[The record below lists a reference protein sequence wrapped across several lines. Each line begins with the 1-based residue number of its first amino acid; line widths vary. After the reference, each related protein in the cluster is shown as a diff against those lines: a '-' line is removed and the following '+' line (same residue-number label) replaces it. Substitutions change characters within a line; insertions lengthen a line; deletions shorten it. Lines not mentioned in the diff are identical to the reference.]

1 MAWISFDVF
10 RTLGFND
17 TLQLKPEQIFKHKD
31 DITSADW
38 VLYPEYWQLNAL
50 IYGLKAKV
58 FPSQASY
65 LLGHN
70 KIEMTRA
77 FEVVAPANIPQTEIR
92 ANTPGN
98 ADELWE
104 LMLLPFV
111 AKLPKASQGSGV
123 WLIQTRA
130 DWKAYL
136 ERTDIL
142 YVQEYLPINR
152 DIRVV
157 IIGDQVVC
165 AYWRLQSDQGF
176 YNNVAKGGVID
187 QSPVPAQAVNLAL
200 HLATSLSIDHGGFD
214 IAMVSDHPYVFEF
227 NRLFGNQGI
236 EGGDQKIREAII
248 DYLHRKREPTQPN
261 FPKAPANGRKRL
273 HRVA

>member
-1 MAWISFDVF
+1 MAWISFDIF

-17 TLQLKPEQIFKHKD
+17 TKQLKPEQIFKHRD
-31 DITSADW
+31 EISSANW

-50 IYGLKAKV
+50 IYGLKARV

-77 FEVVAPANIPQTEIR
+77 FEMVAPANTPHTEIR
-92 ANTPGN
+92 ANTPSN
-98 ADELWE
+98 AEALWE

-123 WLIQTRA
+123 WLIKDRA
-130 DWKAYL
+130 EWRAYL
-136 ERTDIL
+136 EKTDVL

-157 IIGDQVVC
+157 IIGDTVVS

-176 YNNVAKGGVID
+176 YNNVAKGGVIE
-187 QSPVPAQAVNLAL
+187 QSAVPAQAVNLAL
-200 HLATSLSIDHGGFD
+200 HLAQTLDIDHAGFD
-214 IAMVSDHPYVFEF
+214 IAMVGDHPYVFEF

-236 EGGDQKIREAII
+236 EGGEQKIREAII
-248 DYLHRKREPTQPN
+248 DYLLRKQEPTAPN
-261 FPKAPANGRKRL
+261 FPKAPATGRKRL
-273 HRVA
+273 RRVA

>member
-1 MAWISFDVF
+1 MAWISFDIF

-17 TLQLKPEQIFKHKD
+17 TKQLKPEQIFKHREE
-31 DITSADW
+31 ISAADW

-50 IYGLKAKV
+50 IYGLKARV

-77 FEVVAPANIPQTEIR
+77 FEMVAPANTPHTEIR
-92 ANTPGN
+92 ANTPSN
-98 ADELWE
+98 AEELWE
-104 LMLLPFV
+104 LMLHPFV

-123 WLIQTRA
+123 WLIKNPAEWR
-130 DWKAYL
+130 AYL
-136 ERTDIL
+136 EKTDVL

-157 IIGDQVVC
+157 IIGDQVVS

-176 YNNVAKGGVID
+176 YNNVAKGGVIE
-187 QSPVPAQAVNLAL
+187 QSAVPAQAVNLAR
-200 HLATSLSIDHGGFD
+200 HLAHTLDIDHAGFD
-214 IAMVSDHPYVFEF
+214 IAMVGDHPYVFEF

-236 EGGDQKIREAII
+236 EGGEQKIREAII
-248 DYLHRKREPTQPN
+248 DYLLRKQEPTGPN
-261 FPKAPANGRKRL
+261 FPKAPANGRMRL
-273 HRVA
+273 RRAV

>member
-1 MAWISFDVF
+1 MAWISFDIF
-10 RTLGFND
+10 RTLGFDN
-17 TLQLKPEQIFKHKD
+17 TKQLKPEQIFKHRD
-31 DITSADW
+31 EIGSADW

-50 IYGLKAKV
+50 IYGLKARV

-70 KIEMTRA
+70 KVEMSRA
-77 FEVVAPANIPQTEIR
+77 FEMVAPANTPHTEIR
-92 ANTPGN
+92 ANTPSN
-98 ADELWE
+98 ADELWD

-123 WLIQTRA
+123 WLIQDRA
-130 DWKAYL
+130 DWRAYV
-136 ERTDIL
+136 EKTDVL

-152 DIRVV
+152 DIRVI
-157 IIGDQVVC
+157 IIGDTVVS

-200 HLATSLSIDHGGFD
+200 HLAQSLNIDHAGFD
-214 IAMVSDHPYVFEF
+214 IAMVGDHPYVFEF

-236 EGGDQKIREAII
+236 EGGEQKLREAII
-248 DYLHRKREPTQPN
+248 DYLHRKQEPTGPN
-261 FPKAPANGRKRL
+261 YPKAPATGRRRL
-273 HRVA
+273 RRVA

>member
-17 TLQLKPEQIFKHKD
+17 TLQLKPEQIFKHKE

-77 FEVVAPANIPQTEIR
+77 FEMVAPANIPQTEIR

-104 LMLLPFV
+104 LMLHPFV

-187 QSPVPAQAVNLAL
+187 QSPVPAQAINLAL

-214 IAMVSDHPYVFEF
+214 IAMVGDHPYVFEF

-248 DYLHRKREPTQPN
+248 SYLHRKQEPTQPN

-273 HRVA
+273 RRVA

>member
-1 MAWISFDVF
+1 MAWISFDIF

-17 TLQLKPEQIFKHKD
+17 TKQLKPEQIFKHREE
-31 DITSADW
+31 ISAADW

-50 IYGLKAKV
+50 IYGLKARV

-77 FEVVAPANIPQTEIR
+77 FEMVAPANTPHTEIR

-98 ADELWE
+98 AEALWE

-123 WLIQTRA
+123 WLIKDRA
-130 DWKAYL
+130 EWRAYL
-136 ERTDIL
+136 DKTDVL

-157 IIGDQVVC
+157 IIGDTVVS

-176 YNNVAKGGVID
+176 YNNVAKGGVIE
-187 QSPVPAQAVNLAL
+187 QSAVPAQAVNLAL
-200 HLATSLSIDHGGFD
+200 HLAQTLDIDHAGFD
-214 IAMVSDHPYVFEF
+214 IAMVGDHPYVFEF

-236 EGGDQKIREAII
+236 EGGEQKIREAII
-248 DYLHRKREPTQPN
+248 DYLMRKQEPTGPN
-261 FPKAPANGRKRL
+261 FPKAPASGRKRL
-273 HRVA
+273 RRVA

>member
-1 MAWISFDVF
+1 MAWISFDIF
-10 RTLGFND
+10 RTLGFDD
-17 TLQLKPEQIFKHKD
+17 TKQLKPEQIFKHKD
-31 DITSADW
+31 EISAADW

-50 IYGLKAKV
+50 IYGLKARV

-77 FEVVAPANIPQTEIR
+77 FEMVAPGNTPHTEIR
-92 ANTPGN
+92 ANTPSN
-98 ADELWE
+98 AEALWE

-123 WLIQTRA
+123 WLIKDRA
-130 DWKAYL
+130 EWRAYL
-136 ERTDIL
+136 DKTDVL

-157 IIGDQVVC
+157 IIGDTVVS

-176 YNNVAKGGVID
+176 YNNVAKGGVIE
-187 QSPVPAQAVNLAL
+187 QSAVPAQAVNLAL
-200 HLATSLSIDHGGFD
+200 HLAQTLDIDHAGFD
-214 IAMVSDHPYVFEF
+214 IAMVGDHPYVFEF

-236 EGGDQKIREAII
+236 EGGEQKIREAII
-248 DYLHRKREPTQPN
+248 DYLLRKQGPTGPN
-261 FPKAPANGRKRL
+261 FPKAPATGRKRL
-273 HRVA
+273 RRVA

>member
-1 MAWISFDVF
+1 MAWISFDIF

-17 TLQLKPEQIFKHKD
+17 TKQLKPEQIFKHRD
-31 DITSADW
+31 EISNADW

-50 IYGLKAKV
+50 IYGLKARV

-77 FEVVAPANIPQTEIR
+77 FEMVAPGNTPHTEIR
-92 ANTPGN
+92 ANTPSN
-98 ADELWE
+98 AEALWD

-123 WLIQTRA
+123 WLIKDRA
-130 DWKAYL
+130 EWRAYL
-136 ERTDIL
+136 DKTDVL

-157 IIGDQVVC
+157 IIGDTVVS

-176 YNNVAKGGVID
+176 YNNVAKGGVIE
-187 QSPVPAQAVNLAL
+187 QSAVPAQAVNLAL
-200 HLATSLSIDHGGFD
+200 HLAQTLDIDHAGFD
-214 IAMVSDHPYVFEF
+214 IAMVGDHPYVFEF

-236 EGGDQKIREAII
+236 EGGEQKIREAII
-248 DYLHRKREPTQPN
+248 DYLLRKQEPTAPN
-261 FPKAPANGRKRL
+261 FPKAPATGRKRL
-273 HRVA
+273 RRVA

>member
-1 MAWISFDVF
+1 MAWISFDIF

-17 TLQLKPEQIFKHKD
+17 TKQLKPEQIFKHRD
-31 DITSADW
+31 EISAADW

-50 IYGLKAKV
+50 IYGLKARV

-77 FEVVAPANIPQTEIR
+77 FEMVAPANTPHTEIR
-92 ANTPGN
+92 ANTPSN
-98 ADELWE
+98 AEALWE

-123 WLIQTRA
+123 WLIKNRA
-130 DWKAYL
+130 EWRAYL
-136 ERTDIL
+136 EKTDVL

-157 IIGDQVVC
+157 IIGDTVVS

-176 YNNVAKGGVID
+176 YNNVAKGGVIE
-187 QSPVPAQAVNLAL
+187 QSAVPAQAVNLAL
-200 HLATSLSIDHGGFD
+200 HLAQTLDIDHAGFD
-214 IAMVSDHPYVFEF
+214 IAMVGDHPYVFEF

-236 EGGDQKIREAII
+236 EGGEQKIREAII
-248 DYLHRKREPTQPN
+248 DYLLRKQEPTAPN
-261 FPKAPANGRKRL
+261 FPKAPATGRKRL
-273 HRVA
+273 RRVA

>member
-1 MAWISFDVF
+1 MAWISFDIF

-17 TLQLKPEQIFKHKD
+17 TTQLKPEQIFKYKD
-31 DITSADW
+31 DISSAEW

-70 KIEMTRA
+70 KIEMSRA
-77 FEVVAPANIPQTEIR
+77 FEMVAPANIPQTEIR
-92 ANTPGN
+92 ANTPSN
-98 ADELWE
+98 AEELWE

-123 WLIQTRA
+123 WLINNRA
-130 DWKAYL
+130 DWAAYL
-136 ERTDIL
+136 ARTDIL
-142 YVQEYLPINR
+142 YVQEYLPIDR

-157 IIGDQVVC
+157 IIGDQVVS

-176 YNNVAKGGVID
+176 YNNVAKGGIID
-187 QSPVPAQAVNLAL
+187 QSPVPTQAINLAL
-200 HLATSLSIDHGGFD
+200 NLATSLEIDHGGFD
-214 IAMVSDHPYVFEF
+214 IAMVGDQPYVFEF

-236 EGGDQKIREAII
+236 EGGNQRIRDAII
-248 DYLHRKREPTQPN
+248 DYLQRKEQPIGPHFPEAPRHRR
-261 FPKAPANGRKRL
+261 RRL
-273 HRVA
+273 RRVA

>member
-17 TLQLKPEQIFKHKD
+17 TLQLKAEHIFKHKD
-31 DITSADW
+31 DITAADW

-77 FEVVAPANIPQTEIR
+77 FEMVAPANIPHTEIR

-104 LMLLPFV
+104 LMLHPFV

-123 WLIQTRA
+123 WLIETRA

-187 QSPVPAQAVNLAL
+187 QSPVPAQAINLAL

-214 IAMVSDHPYVFEF
+214 IAMVGDHPYVFEF

-236 EGGDQKIREAII
+236 EGGDQKIRDTII
-248 DYLHRKREPTQPN
+248 AYLNHKQEPTGPN
-261 FPKAPANGRKRL
+261 FPKAPINGRKRL
-273 HRVA
+273 RRVA

>member
-1 MAWISFDVF
+1 MAWISFDIF

-17 TLQLKPEQIFKHKD
+17 TKQLIPEQIFKHREE
-31 DITSADW
+31 ISAADW

-50 IYGLKAKV
+50 IYGLKARV

-77 FEVVAPANIPQTEIR
+77 FEMVAPANTPHTEIR
-92 ANTPGN
+92 ANTPSN
-98 ADELWE
+98 AEELWE
-104 LMLLPFV
+104 LMLHPFV

-123 WLIQTRA
+123 WLIKNRA
-130 DWKAYL
+130 EWRAYL
-136 ERTDIL
+136 EKTDVL

-157 IIGDQVVC
+157 IIGDQVVS

-176 YNNVAKGGVID
+176 YNNVAKGGVIE
-187 QSPVPAQAVNLAL
+187 QSAVPAQAVNLAR
-200 HLATSLSIDHGGFD
+200 HLAHTLDIDHAGFD
-214 IAMVSDHPYVFEF
+214 IAMVGDHPYVFEF

-236 EGGDQKIREAII
+236 EGGEQKIREAII
-248 DYLHRKREPTQPN
+248 DYLLRKQEPTGPN
-261 FPKAPANGRKRL
+261 FPKAPANGRMRL
-273 HRVA
+273 RRAV

>member
-1 MAWISFDVF
+1 MAWISFDIF

-17 TLQLKPEQIFKHKD
+17 TKQLKPEQIFKHKD
-31 DITSADW
+31 EISAADW

-50 IYGLKAKV
+50 IYGLKARV

-77 FEVVAPANIPQTEIR
+77 FEMVAPANTPHTEIR
-92 ANTPGN
+92 ANTPSN

-104 LMLLPFV
+104 LMLRPFV

-123 WLIQTRA
+123 WLIETRA
-130 DWKAYL
+130 EWKAYL
-136 ERTDIL
+136 DKTDVL

-157 IIGDQVVC
+157 IIGDKVVS

-200 HLATSLSIDHGGFD
+200 HLAQSLDIDHAGFD
-214 IAMVSDHPYVFEF
+214 IAMVGDHPYVFEF

-236 EGGDQKIREAII
+236 EGGEQKLREAII
-248 DYLHRKREPTQPN
+248 DYLLRKQEPTGPN
-261 FPKAPANGRKRL
+261 FPKAPASGRKRL
-273 HRVA
+273 RRVA

>member
-1 MAWISFDVF
+1 MAWISFDIF

-17 TLQLKPEQIFKHKD
+17 TKQLKPEQIFKHRD
-31 DITSADW
+31 EISSADW

-50 IYGLKAKV
+50 IYGLKARV

-77 FEVVAPANIPQTEIR
+77 FEMVAAANTPHTEIR
-92 ANTPGN
+92 ANTPSN
-98 ADELWE
+98 AEALWE

-123 WLIQTRA
+123 WLIKSRA
-130 DWKAYL
+130 EWRAYL
-136 ERTDIL
+136 EKTDVL

-157 IIGDQVVC
+157 IIGDTVVS

-176 YNNVAKGGVID
+176 YNNVAKGGVIE
-187 QSPVPAQAVNLAL
+187 QSAVPAQAVNLAL
-200 HLATSLSIDHGGFD
+200 HLAQTLDIDHAGFD
-214 IAMVSDHPYVFEF
+214 IAMVGDHPYVFEF

-236 EGGDQKIREAII
+236 EGGEQKIREAII
-248 DYLHRKREPTQPN
+248 DYLLRKQEPTAPN
-261 FPKAPANGRKRL
+261 FPKAPATGRKRL
-273 HRVA
+273 RRVA

>member
-1 MAWISFDVF
+1 MAWISFDIF

-17 TLQLKPEQIFKHKD
+17 TKQLKPEQIFKHRD
-31 DITSADW
+31 EISSADW

-50 IYGLKAKV
+50 IYGLKARV

-77 FEVVAPANIPQTEIR
+77 FEMVAPANTPHTEIR
-92 ANTPGN
+92 ANTPSN
-98 ADELWE
+98 AEALWE

-123 WLIQTRA
+123 WLIKDRA
-130 DWKAYL
+130 EWRAYL
-136 ERTDIL
+136 EKTDVL

-157 IIGDQVVC
+157 IIGDTVVS

-176 YNNVAKGGVID
+176 YNNVAKGGVIE
-187 QSPVPAQAVNLAL
+187 QSAVPAQAVNLAL
-200 HLATSLSIDHGGFD
+200 HLAQTLDIDHAGFD
-214 IAMVSDHPYVFEF
+214 IAMVGDHPYVFEF

-236 EGGDQKIREAII
+236 EGGEQKIREAII
-248 DYLHRKREPTQPN
+248 DYLLRKQEPTAPN
-261 FPKAPANGRKRL
+261 FPKAPATGRKRL
-273 HRVA
+273 RRVA

>member
-17 TLQLKPEQIFKHKD
+17 TLQLKPEQIFKHKE

-77 FEVVAPANIPQTEIR
+77 FEMVAPANIPQTEIR

-104 LMLLPFV
+104 LMLHPFV

-130 DWKAYL
+130 DWQAYL

-157 IIGDQVVC
+157 IISDQVVC

-187 QSPVPAQAVNLAL
+187 QSPVPAQAINLAL

-214 IAMVSDHPYVFEF
+214 IAMVGDHPYVFEF

-248 DYLHRKREPTQPN
+248 DYLHRKHEPTQPN

-273 HRVA
+273 RRVA